1 MNRSAILFGLA
12 LAVVPAGAGDPPAAN
27 PLAGQRFRSVD
38 KLPGGER
45 RDGTVVM
52 TEWEVRFKGT
62 EYSWRHHD
70 VIAVG
75 TYAFDPKTGAVTVN
89 DGKGGP
95 EASFDA
101 KTGVLIWDKRKYKAA
116 GDKK

>member
-12 LAVVPAGAGDPPAAN
+12 LALLPARAEDPVAN
-27 PLAGQRFRSVD
+27 PLDGKRFLSVD

-52 TEWEVRFKGT
+52 TEWEVRFKGA

-75 TYAFDPKTGAVTVN
+75 KYEFDPKTGAITVN
-89 DGKGGP
+89 AGKGGP

-101 KTGVLIWDKRKYKAA
+101 KAGVLTWDRRKYRVA
-116 GDKK
+116 DVKK